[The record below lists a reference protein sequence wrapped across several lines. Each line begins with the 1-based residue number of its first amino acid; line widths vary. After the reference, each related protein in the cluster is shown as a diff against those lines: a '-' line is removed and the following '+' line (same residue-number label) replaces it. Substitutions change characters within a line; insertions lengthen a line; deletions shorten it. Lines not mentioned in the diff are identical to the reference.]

1 VTSASILHVDMDA
14 FFVSVELLRRPELRG
29 QPVVVGGTGNRGV
42 VAAASYEARA
52 YGVHSAM
59 PSMRAQRLCP
69 HAVFLPG
76 DHDHYRDVS
85 ARVMELFR
93 SVTPLVEPISLD
105 EAFLDVSGARRLLG
119 EPVDIA
125 QRLRRQVFDQEGLG
139 CAVGAS
145 QVKFIAKLASQQ
157 AKPRASPDGPVPGRG
172 VFVVAPGEELAYLR
186 PLPVQRL
193 WGVGPATLV
202 RLERLGVRTVGDLAD
217 LPVAT
222 VVSSLGKASGAHLHA
237 LANGVDPR
245 RVEPDQATKSIGHE
259 ETFARD
265 RHDRGALE
273 LDLVRM
279 ADAVGTRLRAAAVV
293 GRTVT
298 IKVRFGDFRTITRSA
313 TVDGTDSSRELAQVA
328 QRLLSGVDPSTGV
341 RLLGLSVSQL
351 GTVTARQL
359 SLDDVLSEENGAA
372 TDESWDAA
380 EEAIDAIRARFG
392 AAAVGPASL
401 AGPAG
406 IHVVRPGGQQWGPD
420 APPAV
425 KPRD

>member
-1 VTSASILHVDMDA
+1 MG
-14 FFVSVELLRRPELRG
+14 SV
-29 QPVVVGGTGNRGV
+29 
-42 VAAASYEARA
+42 
-52 YGVHSAM
+52 
-59 PSMRAQRLCP
+59 RAQRLCP

-76 DHDHYRDVS
+76 DHALYRDVS
-85 ARVMELFR
+85 ARVMDLFR

-119 EPVDIA
+119 DPVDIA
-125 QRLRRQVFDQEGLG
+125 QGLRRRVLDQEGLG

-157 AKPRASPDGPVPGRG
+157 AKPRATPAGPVPGSG

-193 WGVGPATLV
+193 WGVGPATLA

-222 VVSSLGKASGAHLHA
+222 VIGSLGKASGGHLHA
-237 LANGVDPR
+237 LANGIDPR
-245 RVEPDQATKSIGHE
+245 RVDPDQATKSIGHE

-265 RHDRGALE
+265 RHDRSALE

-328 QRLLSGVDPSTGV
+328 RRLLAGVDPSPGV

-351 GTVTARQL
+351 GTGTARQL
-359 SLDDVLSEENGAA
+359 SLDDVLSEESGEA

-380 EEAIDAIRARFG
+380 EDAIDAIRARFG

-401 AGPAG
+401 AGPGG

-420 APPAV
+420 APPV
-425 KPRD
+425 VTPRD